1 MHDKTRNYEEL
12 YKSAPMTEREKRY
25 LRLLT
30 QQSNN
35 VEALKHFCKYVGW
48 TDTDTARPKQKPFSY
63 QLQRLKHLASLP
75 NLWNKLK

>member
-1 MHDKTRNYEEL
+1 MKDKERNYEEL

-35 VEALKHFCKYVGW
+35 VEALAHFCKYVGW
-48 TDTDTARPKQKPFSY
+48 TDTDTSKPKQKPFSY

>member
-1 MHDKTRNYEEL
+1 MNNKPRDYEEL

-48 TDTDTARPKQKPFSY
+48 TDTDTNKPKQKPFSY

>member
-12 YKSAPMTEREKRY
+12 YKSAPMTAREARY

-30 QQSNN
+30 QQANN
-35 VEALKHFCKYVGW
+35 AEALAHFCRYVGW
-48 TDTDTARPKQKPFSY
+48 TDTDTARPKQRPFAY
-63 QLQRLKHLASLP
+63 QLQRLKTLAAMP

>member
-12 YKSAPMTEREKRY
+12 YKATPMTEREKRY

-35 VEALKHFCKYVGW
+35 VEALKHFCRYVGW
-48 TDTDTARPKQKPFSY
+48 YDTDTNKPKQRPFAY

>member
-1 MHDKTRNYEEL
+1 MKDKESNYEEL

-30 QQSNN
+30 QQANN
-35 VEALKHFCKYVGW
+35 QKALTEFCKYVGW
-48 TDTDTARPKQKPFSY
+48 YEVHPQLSKQHPLQARIA
-63 QLQRLKHLASLP
+63 RLKHLASLP